1 MYTTIFLI
9 SVGIALLLSAE
20 YIRAK
25 YALRPLEKEFRHL
38 VWQKEE
44 SRKLP
49 RMPVEAVFTANTVL
63 DQLHSIERERDL
75 LEAEIKIYFEDFAK
89 EQSQL

>member
-1 MYTTIFLI
+1 MYTTIFSI

-25 YALRPLEKEFRHL
+25 YALRPLKQEFNRL
-38 VWQKEE
+38 IRQQEE

-49 RMPVEAVFTANTVL
+49 RMPVKAVFTAESVIDRL
-63 DQLHSIERERDL
+63 KSIERERDL
-75 LEAEIKIYFEDFAK
+75 LEAEIKIYFEDFTK
-89 EQSQL
+89 EKHH